1 MATFSFR
8 PIVVAAILLSLVT
21 AQGADAKKFTIYERQ
36 VKLNQE
42 IDAGQK
48 SGDLTLKEATK
59 LRDEASG
66 ISECIEKCKE
76 KNAGK
81 ISIPDQNKIEKQLNK
96 LSLNIQKKKLQK
108 RVQ

>member
-1 MATFSFR
+1 MSI
-8 PIVVAAILLSLVT
+8 PIRTVIAAAILLSLVSV
-21 AQGADAKKFTIYERQ
+21 QCADAKKFTIYERQ
-36 VKLNQE
+36 VTLNKE

-59 LRDEASG
+59 LKDEASG

-81 ISIPDQNKIEKQLNK
+81 ISIPDQNKIEKSLNK